1 MCAFRKKKT
10 KIGELLLQSDFITP
24 EQLRKAVEFQLNEG
38 KDKPLG
44 QIMLELGYLDK
55 DKLCFALSI
64 QSGYAYINIRNCKI
78 DPALLALLPEVI
90 VKRHLVFPIDKIQ
103 DIVTVAMANPL
114 DQDAFN
120 IIKHFINSTV
130 LVFLTTSA
138 ELREM
143 IKMYYG
149 SEE

>member
-10 KIGELLLQSDFITP
+10 KIGELLLQLDFITP
-24 EQLRKAVEFQLNEG
+24 EQLRKAVEFQVKEG

-44 QIMLELGYLDK
+44 QIMFDFGYVDME
-55 DKLCFALSI
+55 KLCFALSI
-64 QSGYAYINIRNCKI
+64 QSGYAYINIKNCKI
-78 DPALLALLPEVI
+78 DLSLLPLLPEV
-90 VKRHLVFPIDKIQ
+90 VVRKHLVFPIDKIQ
-103 DIVTVAMANPL
+103 DVVTVAMSNPL

-120 IIKHFINSTV
+120 QIKHFINSTV
-130 LVFLTTSA
+130 LVFLTTSD

-149 SEE
+149 LEV

>member
-24 EQLRKAVEFQLNEG
+24 EQLRKAVEYQLKEG

-44 QIMLELGYLDK
+44 QIMLELGYVDME
-55 DKLCFALSI
+55 KLCFALSI
-64 QSGYAYINIRNCKI
+64 QSGYAYINIKNCKI
-78 DPALLALLPEVI
+78 DTALLSLLPEVI
-90 VKRHLVFPIDKIQ
+90 VKKYLVFPIDKMQ
-103 DIVTVAMANPL
+103 DVVTVAMANPL

-120 IIKHFINSTV
+120 QIKHFINSSV
-130 LVFLTTSA
+130 LVFLATSD

>member
-10 KIGELLLQSDFITP
+10 KIGELLLQLDFITP
-24 EQLRKAVEFQLNEG
+24 EQLRKAVEFQIKEG

-44 QIMLELGYLDK
+44 QIMFDLGYVDME
-55 DKLCFALSI
+55 KLCFALSI
-64 QSGYAYINIRNCKI
+64 QSGYSYINIKNCKI
-78 DPALLALLPEVI
+78 DLSLLPLLPEV
-90 VKRHLVFPIDKIQ
+90 VVRKHLVFPIDKIQ
-103 DIVTVAMANPL
+103 DVVTVAMSNPL

-120 IIKHFINSTV
+120 QIKHFINSTV
-130 LVFLTTSA
+130 LVFLTTSD

-149 SEE
+149 SEV